1 MTPVLLMRWL
11 SHRSGVARRRFS
23 VAALAGHT
31 LNVGLAVKKAE
42 EGRSFLDLANKDISI
57 LQGIGPKSKEAL
69 NTLGIQTIHDL
80 ANFKYYHM
88 AKAITIMAEVEQ
100 DQGRLAQCTMNINK
114 GVDKAYETL
123 SFKGM
128 VQSPVAA
135 LQGISDAKG
144 SLFADVGV
152 VTIGDLADLKYCKW
166 AESIV
171 TLSKYEEQIK
181 QEESTL

>member
-1 MTPVLLMRWL
+1 MTPFLQARWL
-11 SHRSGVARRRFS
+11 SHCSGVARRHFS
-23 VAALAGHT
+23 VTALSGHT
-31 LNVGLAVKKAE
+31 LNVSLAVKKE
-42 EGRSFLDLANKDISI
+42 DEGRSFLDLSNEDIAI
-57 LQGIGPKSKEAL
+57 LQGIGPKSKVAL
-69 NTLGIQTIHDL
+69 NTLGIQTILDL

-88 AKAITIMAEVEQ
+88 AKAITIMSETEQ
-100 DQGRLAQCTMNINK
+100 DQGRQAQCMMNINK

-123 SFKGM
+123 TLKGI

-144 SLFADVGV
+144 VLFADVGV

-181 QEESTL
+181 QEESSS